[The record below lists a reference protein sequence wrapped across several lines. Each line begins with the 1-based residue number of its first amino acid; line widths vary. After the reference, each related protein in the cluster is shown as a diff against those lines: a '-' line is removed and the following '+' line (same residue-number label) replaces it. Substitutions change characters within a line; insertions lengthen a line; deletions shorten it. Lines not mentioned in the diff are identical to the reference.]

1 MAGPLPTGRVP
12 AAEKEGGRLLVRKGE
27 LLVQRGRLEVER
39 GDLRRRHAEELA
51 ALDGQLAATQ
61 DLLGG
66 VERQLERL
74 AAIEAAGGPDVW
86 RDWGNAFGEGLP
98 AEVLANVAGKVV
110 AQTEAAWAAQLKQWG
125 CSEEKIQEAMVNRK
139 RDGTCL
145 FVLARVCREWRKA
158 QLKVGGPLR
167 TRVHSDVIPP
177 GRVAL
182 AKWALAEGCPR
193 EGRYGYT
200 MAHAAARH
208 GHLELVKWLCGEGGF
223 AMDEGVMEQAAMSGN
238 LDLVKWLRGEGCPWD
253 LKTCYWAVNK
263 GHVEVLRWVRENGC
277 RWNAATRDRAAAMF
291 GYTDDFGNLVG

>member
-1 MAGPLPTGRVP
+1 MAGPLPTGRIP

-86 RDWGNAFGEGLP
+86 RDWGNAFGGGLP
-98 AEVLANVAGKVV
+98 PEALANVAGKVV
-110 AQTEAAWAAQLKQWG
+110 AQKEAARAAYLKEVLG
-125 CSEEKIQEAMVNRK
+125 KTEKEIQEEMAKRK
-139 RDGTCL
+139 RDGNGL
-145 FVLARVCREWRKA
+145 FVFARVCKEWRKA

-167 TRVHSDVIPP
+167 TRVRSDVLLP
-177 GRVAL
+177 GQAEL

-193 EGRYGYT
+193 EDEDGFPT
-200 MAHAAARH
+200 MAHVAAEY
-208 GHLELVKWLCGEGGF
+208 GHLELVQWLCGEGAF
-223 AMDEGVMEQAAMSGN
+223 AMDEIVMRCAARSGN
-238 LDLVKWLRGEGCPWD
+238 LELVR
-253 LKTCYWAVNK
+253 
-263 GHVEVLRWVRENGC
+263 
-277 RWNAATRDRAAAMF
+277 
-291 GYTDDFGNLVG
+291 